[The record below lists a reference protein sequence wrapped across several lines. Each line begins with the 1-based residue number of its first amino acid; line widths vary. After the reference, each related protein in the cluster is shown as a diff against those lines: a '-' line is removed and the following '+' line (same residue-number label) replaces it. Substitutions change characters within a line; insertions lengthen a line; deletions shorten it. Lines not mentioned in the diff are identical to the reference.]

1 MSAPDSFFSSAG
13 FRDFGRSAPVDE
25 PRKVPAAVASFKP
38 TCAARPILHQYRP
51 AWAVQAYLRIAEV
64 PYHVQNAT
72 FPDFRHGCGGG
83 STATPG
89 ELPVLCDGHFLV
101 PWQDVI
107 PHLAREHKNV
117 DKELGLSENALAE
130 VSTYTTLLTTRLH
143 AALLYCR
150 WADDA
155 SYRDRT
161 FPDECRVM
169 PAPFRWYLVRQ
180 HRKRQVAALRAAAA
194 SGMLGSEAGVPS
206 GIGHAPGSSTSE
218 PGLPTLAQ
226 VKHDAH
232 QAYKALS
239 EKLSGGL
246 QGRQRWLFHADS
258 PCSVDALLF
267 GHVADALADIHL
279 SAVVHQYPLLVSHF
293 ERVRDAYFS
302 AEARAGSDGS
312 SNQPCSM
319 NYENGFSTLQSA
331 ALTDAAGA
339 FSVQA
344 SPTAS
349 SVTSAAGAAT
359 GPAPSPS
366 ARGPEVV
373 PAPSKEEAAMAE
385 GSRNAM
391 VVAVLSVTAYLLWGI
406 RFEIQFEDGGGD
418 DDD

>member
-1 MSAPDSFFSSAG
+1 MNGDNFFSSAG
-13 FRDFGRSAPVDE
+13 FRGFGRSAPVDE
-25 PRKVPAAVASFKP
+25 PRTVPAAVANFKP

-51 AWAVQAYLRIAEV
+51 AWAVQAYLRIAKV

-83 STATPG
+83 STVTPG

-107 PHLAREHKNV
+107 PHLSREHKNV
-117 DKELGLSENALAE
+117 DKELGLSDNALAE

-150 WADDA
+150 WADEK

-161 FPDECRVM
+161 YPDECRVM

-180 HRKRQVAALRAAAA
+180 HRKRQVTALRAATAN
-194 SGMLGSEAGVPS
+194 GMLGSESSVAGGDDHTS
-206 GIGHAPGSSTSE
+206 GSTSE
-218 PGLPTLAQ
+218 LGLPTLAQ

-232 QAYKALS
+232 QAYRALS

-246 QGRQRWLFHADS
+246 TGQQRWLFHDES

-267 GHVADALADIHL
+267 GHVADALADVHL
-279 SAVVHQYPLLVSHF
+279 SAVVHQYPLIVSHF
-293 ERVRDAYFS
+293 ERLRDTFFS
-302 AEARAGSDGS
+302 VEARLESGGRDT
-312 SNQPCSM
+312 QPCSM
-319 NYENGFSTLQSA
+319 NYENGFATLQSA

-339 FSVQA
+339 YCVQA
-344 SPTAS
+344 SPIASRADTAVGAAAGPAS
-349 SVTSAAGAAT
+349 S
-359 GPAPSPS
+359 PSVQ
-366 ARGPEVV
+366 RPEVV
-373 PAPSKEEAAMAE
+373 PTPSKEEIAMAE

-391 VVAVLSVTAYLLWGI
+391 VVAFLSVTAYLLWGI
-406 RFEIQFEDGGGD
+406 RFEIQFEDD
-418 DDD
+418 DDGD